1 MEITVKLSHLKITPR
16 KVRQIANLIRDKK
29 VVEAEAMLEFLAN
42 KPGKS
47 ILKLLKSA
55 IASAKNN
62 FQLEPS
68 NLYISKVFG
77 DEGPKLKRSRPVSR
91 GSAHPVWKRTSHIT
105 LTLNE
110 LKPTIKNKLKKIVQE
125 KTEVFAETIKEEPVK
140 EIDLSKKNDKPR
152 FETKEI
158 KSQKKQG
165 KFNRIF
171 RRKAF

>member
-29 VVEAEAMLEFLAN
+29 AVEAEAMLEFLSN

-47 ILKLLKSA
+47 VLKLLKSA

-62 FQLEPS
+62 LQLDPS
-68 NLYISKVFG
+68 NLYISEVFG

-110 LKPTIKNKLKKIVQE
+110 LKPTAKKKLKKTVQ
-125 KTEVFAETIKEEPVK
+125 TEIPAETIKEEPAK
-140 EIDLSKKNDKPR
+140 EIDSSKKQDKPR
-152 FETKEI
+152 FEMKETR
-158 KSQKKQG
+158 SQRNQG

>member
-29 VVEAEAMLEFLAN
+29 AVEAEAILEFLPN

-47 ILKLLKSA
+47 VLKLLKSA

-62 FQLEPS
+62 FQLDPS
-68 NLYISKVFG
+68 NLYISEVFG

-110 LKPTIKNKLKKIVQE
+110 LKPTAKKKLKKAVQE
-125 KTEVFAETIKEEPVK
+125 VPAETIKEEPAK
-140 EIDLSKKNDKPR
+140 EIDSSKKQDKPR
-152 FETKEI
+152 FEMKET
-158 KSQKKQG
+158 KSQRNQG
-165 KFNRIF
+165 KLNRIF
-171 RRKAF
+171 RRKSF